1 MRNMHYDRT
10 GFDNALVYANR
21 MLHRYDI
28 NKFLIVKKLDY
39 PRHLKMGGSLKLFQG
54 GRFSRNFQKD
64 RFLWSRIE
72 FFDRTLKNRFFGNF
86 GHF

>member
-39 PRHLKMGGSLKLFQG
+39 PRHLKMGGSLID
-54 GRFSRNFQKD
+54 QKQQKAIIYA
-64 RFLWSRIE
+64 L
-72 FFDRTLKNRFFGNF
+72 
-86 GHF
+86 